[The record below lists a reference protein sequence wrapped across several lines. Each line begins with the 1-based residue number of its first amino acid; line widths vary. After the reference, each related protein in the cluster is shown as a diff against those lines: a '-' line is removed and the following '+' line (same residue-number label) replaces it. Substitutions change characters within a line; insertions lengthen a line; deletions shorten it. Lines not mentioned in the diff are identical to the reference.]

1 MAKANARCMIRRVR
15 RRPQKLTGYQRGV
28 RVFLERFLQVLYVL
42 STVGLAI
49 VGFNTLVLAALYWRH
64 RQEDPAPPA
73 APPPGDWPSV
83 VVQLPIFNE
92 RHVVERLI
100 EAVAALDYPRDRLH
114 VQVLDDSTDETVH
127 LVARAVEAAKAR
139 GLHIEQVLRE
149 KRVGYKAGALEYGM
163 QHSDADFIAVFDADF
178 QPHPDF
184 LRRTVPHFLS
194 DARLGMVQARW
205 AHLNDSYN
213 LLTRAQALALD
224 AHFVVEQ
231 TARHR
236 SGLLMNFSGTA
247 GVWRRAC
254 LEDAGGWQHDTLS
267 EDIDASYRAQMRGW
281 RFLYLPDVGVPAEIP
296 PLMMGFKRQQA
307 RWATGTIQCLKKL
320 GGQVLTSPSLS
331 LAQKAEA
338 MVHLGGY
345 LLHPFMVLLL
355 LTTLPLL
362 LMGGIS
368 GLPLAGLGLA
378 MLGSPVQAALSQT
391 RLYDD
396 WKRRLLVFPVFMV
409 LGVGIAVSNSLAV
422 WRALVGGQQAFQ
434 RTPKFQVGGQTESWL
449 GSNYTLPVDGT
460 TWAELLLAVYAAVS
474 GVLAVTR
481 LPALAP
487 FMLLYAVGFG
497 YVAGLSLYQAQTAR
511 HIQEHRAIKDVRG
524 GSAAI

>member
-1 MAKANARCMIRRVR
+1 MA
-15 RRPQKLTGYQRGV
+15 
-28 RVFLERFLQVLYVL
+28 
-42 STVGLAI
+42 
-49 VGFNTLVLAALYWRH
+49 
-64 RQEDPAPPA
+64 
-73 APPPGDWPSV
+73 
-83 VVQLPIFNE
+83 
-92 RHVVERLI
+92 
-100 EAVAALDYPRDRLH
+100 
-114 VQVLDDSTDETVH
+114 
-127 LVARAVEAAKAR
+127 
-139 GLHIEQVLRE
+139 
-149 KRVGYKAGALEYGM
+149 
-163 QHSDADFIAVFDADF
+163 HSDADFIAVFDADF

-194 DARLGMVQARW
+194 DERLGMVQARW
-205 AHLNDSYN
+205 AHLNDKYS

-320 GGQVLTSPSLS
+320 GSQVLTSPSLS
-331 LAQKAEA
+331 VAQKAEA

-355 LTTLPLL
+355 LSTLPLL

-378 MLGSPVQAALSQT
+378 MLGSPVQ
-391 RLYDD
+391 
-396 WKRRLLVFPVFMV
+396 
-409 LGVGIAVSNSLAV
+409 
-422 WRALVGGQQAFQ
+422 
-434 RTPKFQVGGQTESWL
+434 RTPKFQVGGQARLWL
-449 GSNYTLPVDGT
+449 GSSYTLPVDGT
-460 TWAELLLAVYAAVS
+460 TWVELLLAVYAGVS
-474 GVLAVTR
+474 GMLAVTR

-487 FMLLYAVGFG
+487 FMLLYAIGFSF
-497 YVAGLSLYQAQTAR
+497 VAGLSLYQSQAAR
-511 HIQEHRAIKDVRG
+511 RIQERRAIREVRG